1 MKKSISNLIKYILV
15 NYPHKSELSASRLT
29 KILYLADWKSAIE
42 KDSQITNAV
51 WHFHHYGPYVDDFL
65 KIAKEDSDINVVNTT
80 TMFGGKKQQLE
91 LKKDFHSDVKISS
104 ENQKILDFVIDATK
118 DKNYE
123 DFIKL
128 VYSTYPVVSS
138 SRYSDFDLV
147 TMARDYKSIAEDSTN
162 KALQRISR

>member
-1 MKKSISNLIKYILV
+1 MKKIMANLMKYILI

-29 KILYLADWKSAIE
+29 KLLYLADWKNAIE
-42 KDSQITNAV
+42 KDSQITDLV
-51 WHFHHYGPYVDDFL
+51 WHFHHYGPYVDDL
-65 KIAKEDSDINVVNTT
+65 IKIAKDDSDIEVINTST
-80 TMFGGKKQQLE
+80 IFGGKKQQIE
-91 LKKDFHSDVKISS
+91 LRKNSNPNIDISV
-104 ENQKILDFVIDATK
+104 ENKEILDFVIKATK

-147 TMARDYKSIAEDSTN
+147 EMARSYKSMTA
-162 KALQRISR
+162 